1 MDKIYKDKKPSFRNL
16 IEKFKNHGFYFSEFK
31 LQCEDPC
38 LPVDT
43 EWNYKD
49 IAHVSFLHDHAIREF
64 TYIGNNVY
72 NTLDI
77 QKVMGITIPQSTTFY
92 STEKDN
98 KLISHTTLFFGIV
111 LVEVSYELV
120 GELKTRTTTSYAIG
134 SKFFLGKLLHP
145 IIKFGVI
152 RNWKRFTKDDRP
164 VRKRRGELRQKGYIF
179 DMRSP
184 VNHLKTIDTYENGVS
199 IKPES
204 NNHISNKKND
214 KVIIS
219 ENMNKNIFLGED
231 DHLGLQ
237 IKITSNT
244 IRIFPRLCPHQG
256 GSLDNC
262 SINDFSIAC
271 PWHGRKFKALC
282 SILHNGKKQTY
293 LGPYHKVNYEND
305 TLEINYDISSKNN
318 SDWTIP
324 WTLN

>member
-1 MDKIYKDKKPSFRNL
+1 
-16 IEKFKNHGFYFSEFK
+16 
-31 LQCEDPC
+31 
-38 LPVDT
+38 
-43 EWNYKD
+43 
-49 IAHVSFLHDHAIREF
+49 
-64 TYIGNNVY
+64 
-72 NTLDI
+72 
-77 QKVMGITIPQSTTFY
+77 
-92 STEKDN
+92 
-98 KLISHTTLFFGIV
+98 
-111 LVEVSYELV
+111 
-120 GELKTRTTTSYAIG
+120 
-134 SKFFLGKLLHP
+134 
-145 IIKFGVI
+145 
-152 RNWKRFTKDDRP
+152 
-164 VRKRRGELRQKGYIF
+164 
-179 DMRSP
+179 
-184 VNHLKTIDTYENGVS
+184 
-199 IKPES
+199 
-204 NNHISNKKND
+204 
-214 KVIIS
+214 
-219 ENMNKNIFLGED
+219 MNKNIFLGED